1 MKEIL
6 LILTQVQTPF
16 EPTTTPLDALNEGE
30 LPWPTR
36 DDLISMKAFGAS
48 KRLDIGK
55 CRNDINDIKLLLA
68 TRSGPLL
75 FPGSAEAEA
84 NKAFVKG
91 FLPLLSKFGQWT
103 EEEWIRRL
111 GL

>member
-6 LILTQVQTPF
+6 LILTQVQIRF
-16 EPTTTPLDALNEGE
+16 ESTTTPLDALNEGE
-30 LPWPTR
+30 LSWSTR
-36 DDLISMKAFGAS
+36 DDLISMKAFGVS

-68 TRSGPLL
+68 TRLGSLL
-75 FPGSAEAEA
+75 FSGFAEAEA

-91 FLPLLSKFGQWT
+91 FLPLLSKY
-103 EEEWIRRL
+103 
-111 GL
+111 